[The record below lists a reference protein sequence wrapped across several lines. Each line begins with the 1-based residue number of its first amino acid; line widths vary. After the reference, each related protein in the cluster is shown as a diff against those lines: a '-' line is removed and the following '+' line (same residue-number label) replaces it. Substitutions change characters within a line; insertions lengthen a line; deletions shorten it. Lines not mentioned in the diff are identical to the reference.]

1 MCSSDLAVVNKVVD
15 KRGTRKAAEAYL
27 NFLFAPEGQEIIA
40 KHHFRPRDP
49 AVLKK
54 YASRFPAVKT
64 FTVEEKLGGWDAVQK
79 THFADG
85 GVYDQIVVKR

>member
-1 MCSSDLAVVNKVVD
+1 MAVVNKVVN
-15 KRGTRKAAEAYL
+15 KRGTRKVAEAYL

-40 KHHFRPRDP
+40 KHHFRPVDP

-54 YASRFPAVKT
+54 YASRFPTVKT
-64 FTVEEKLGGWDAVQK
+64 FTVEQKLGGWDAVQK
-79 THFADG
+79 VHFADG